1 MLRDVPGQQF
11 VDAVG
16 LVIGNVRKDV
26 FQVGA
31 WIDVI
36 QFARADQAIHG
47 GSSLT
52 TAVGAREHKIAPT
65 MQICAL
71 PALCLAVNYVESHR
85 AEQSGDRVYR
95 PP

>member
-16 LVIGNVRKDV
+16 LVIRNVREHE

-31 WIDVI
+31 WIDVV

-65 MQICAL
+65 KGRHR
-71 PALCLAVNYVESHR
+71 LATTPSYGCIVDVVNRIEGS
-85 AEQSGDRVYR
+85 
-95 PP
+95 